1 MCPPYPFIRFH
12 TSLPLLRLLI
22 RAKAW
27 AGKSHNKYIILE
39 DFKMGKYIY
48 DESNGLWYEFRQH
61 KFDRLMK
68 QRATHVG
75 ITEKLIAQGRYC

>member
-1 MCPPYPFIRFH
+1 
-12 TSLPLLRLLI
+12 
-22 RAKAW
+22 
-27 AGKSHNKYIILE
+27 
-39 DFKMGKYIY
+39 MGKYIY
-48 DESNGLWYEFRQH
+48 DESNGLWHELRQH